1 MGQDVSLKLS
11 MLLASKGGHSLT
23 EEDKEDIVESQKLSK
38 RDKRE
43 IEEGA
48 CVNCAV
54 AMFVLMFLMMVSIVL

>member
-1 MGQDVSLKLS
+1 M
-11 MLLASKGGHSLT
+11 T
-23 EEDKEDIVESQKLSK
+23 EEDKDEVQESQKLSK

-54 AMFVLMFLMMVSIVL
+54 ASIIVTILMIFAMVL